1 MNSSIDI
8 LEEKKM
14 HLEDFYRLN
23 ESALEKFKADDFSD
37 LEEFYKTRE
46 GILDII
52 RKLDEM
58 LERVNQTEGDQSK
71 IDLALKKSVMEALE
85 HKNILVTQILEQD
98 LNILSVL
105 ETAKSEII
113 KELTQVR
120 GAKKAIG
127 AYHSGNNKSRL
138 SEKV

>member
-1 MNSSIDI
+1 MNSSMDI
-8 LEEKKM
+8 LNEKNI
-14 HLEDFYRLN
+14 HLESFYRIN
-23 ESALEKFKADDFSD
+23 ESALEKFKTDDFSD

-58 LERVNQTEGDQSK
+58 LERVNETEGKESA
-71 IDLALKKSVMEALE
+71 IDLSLRKSIVEALDY
-85 HKNILVTQILEQD
+85 KNNLVTRILEQD
-98 LNILSVL
+98 LHILSVL

-120 GAKKAIG
+120 SANKAIG
-127 AYHSGNNKSRL
+127 AYHSGQTKSRL